1 MCRVLRTEW
10 INYILSPDDN
20 KCKQQFTLD
29 PDVRVA
35 VRRSM
40 LSPCKFLSTSNYV
53 SQSVSRLSSSLHS
66 LERWLSYISVYH
78 IHHLWEDGVPKGQEA
93 LSEFKMPEFN
103 IFIGEADLHLCMGLT
118 VNLPVGNEQRLLHL
132 VSEENWFEQQ
142 LAVMYHF
149 GVRSGH
155 ILQFSG
161 ILQMK
166 ADSWPLQSAD
176 SLPQCCC
183 ARFWNPNYLWRLM
196 LWNFF
201 FFLPIKEVAL

>member
-1 MCRVLRTEW
+1 
-10 INYILSPDDN
+10 
-20 KCKQQFTLD
+20 
-29 PDVRVA
+29 
-35 VRRSM
+35 M

-53 SQSVSRLSSSLHS
+53 SQSVSCLSSSLHS

-103 IFIGEADLHLCMGLT
+103 IFIGETDLHHCMGLT

-183 ARFWNPNYLWRLM
+183 ARFWNPNYLWRHTFVVELII
-196 LWNFF
+196 LLTYLLRRWHVRW
-201 FFLPIKEVAL
+201 LPSFYKWDKAQSCHETW